1 MKHWTVYVCIFL
13 IIYTCLHV
21 HGFARTFFANI
32 CVYSYKNVGM
42 FKIHF
47 LHGSCRF
54 PPSDNVNLRLL
65 QGQGNDRKMWED
77 ITTDDEDTDISRFPF
92 FFELKWWKGTTK
104 SMRDGFHRSTL
115 IPQNCHIHHVHPCS
129 DYVCR
134 VFACKEETIQA
145 AYEETRCLKLSHPKI
160 PGSWNHWVVVWII
173 LPSGRRDCES
183 GDLLVIPLNQQSVRE
198 RDFWVFSCLI

>member
-47 LHGSCRF
+47 LHVRVGF
-54 PPSDNVNLRLL
+54 PSDNVNLRLL
-65 QGQGNDRKMWED
+65 QGQGMTAKCGKTSQRM
-77 ITTDDEDTDISRFPF
+77 TR
-92 FFELKWWKGTTK
+92 
-104 SMRDGFHRSTL
+104 TL
-115 IPQNCHIHHVHPCS
+115 IFPDSIFFWIEVMEGHDEINAWRVSQIHFDSSELPYSPCS
-129 DYVCR
+129 SMFRLR
-134 VFACKEETIQA
+134 VPGICLQRRNNPSCIWRNQVLEIIPSKDSWIMKSLG
-145 AYEETRCLKLSHPKI
+145 RCLDHPT
-160 PGSWNHWVVVWII
+160 V
-173 LPSGRRDCES
+173 GRRDCES